1 MRSKN
6 LCIALFIGFV
16 IDGSALADTV
26 SSPPDPVSSGA
37 IVMSGT
43 AEKTKT
49 LSREQTVAYALAHNP
64 GLQATGQLEQAA
76 RARRLQADGF
86 DSPTVFWEVEE
97 TDSGNVNKAGN
108 QIYGIEQS
116 FEWIGVRQARKQ
128 AADLGISVAS
138 ANVERTRL
146 RVTARTEKIFDQAL
160 LAEHI
165 RKLLQQVSNL
175 TRDAVEISRVRFKSG
190 AGSYL
195 DLLRTQVAHKRLQNK
210 LRDAEVRVTTTR
222 RQLNVV
228 IGSDNELI
236 IPAGKLSYHQIDL
249 DPRQW
254 LDKLNRSGP
263 TFVLLKR
270 RNEQS
275 ERLLVATRRARLPE
289 ITASLGRQRLYDR
302 IDSEYTWAATLGL
315 KLPLPGSDRQSG
327 LEAEAKANSL
337 ALRDQSRALQMNAL
351 EKFKA
356 RIDQARSL
364 EKQLQTYDDTILLDV
379 QDERKAA
386 EQAYRVRRIDALNLL
401 DVYSTFL
408 EMQRTYFETIVRYR
422 AALADLDALGEDLWE
437 IEI

>member
-1 MRSKN
+1 MRSNN
-6 LCIALFIGFV
+6 LCIALFIGFIV
-16 IDGSALADTV
+16 SSSALADTV
-26 SSPPDPVSSGA
+26 LSPPAPVFSGA
-37 IVMSGT
+37 IVSSGI

-49 LSREQTVAYALAHNP
+49 LGREQTIAYALEHNP
-64 GLQATGQLEQAA
+64 GLQAANQLEQAA
-76 RARRLQADGF
+76 RARRLQTDGF

-97 TDSGNVNKAGN
+97 TDNGNVSQAGN
-108 QIYGIEQS
+108 QVYGIEQS
-116 FEWIGVRQARKQ
+116 FEWLGVRQARKQ
-128 AADLGISVAS
+128 AADLGISAAS

-146 RVTARTEKIFDQAL
+146 RIVARTEKAFDQAL

-175 TRDAVEISRVRFKSG
+175 TRDAVGISRVRFKSG

-195 DLLRTQVAHKRLQNK
+195 DLLRTQVAHKRLQNE

-228 IGSDNELI
+228 TGADSGLI
-236 IPAGKLSYHQIDL
+236 IPDGKLFYRPMDL
-249 DPRQW
+249 DHQQW
-254 LDKLNRSGP
+254 LDKLNQSGP
-263 TFVLLKR
+263 TFVLLKH

-275 ERLLVATRRARLPE
+275 ERLLTATRRARLPE

-302 IDSEYTWAATLGL
+302 IDSEYTWAATLGF

-337 ALRDQSRALQMNAL
+337 ALRDQSRALQMSAL

-364 EKQLQTYDDTILLDV
+364 ATQLQTYNDTILLDV

-422 AALADLDALGEDLWE
+422 AALADLNALGEDLWE

>member
-1 MRSKN
+1 MRSN
-6 LCIALFIGFV
+6 NIGIALFISCV
-16 IDGSALADTV
+16 IGSSALADTV
-26 SSPPDPVSSGA
+26 LSPPDPVSSGA
-37 IVMSGT
+37 IVSSGI

-49 LSREQTVAYALAHNP
+49 LSRKQTIAYALAHNP
-64 GLQATGQLEQAA
+64 GLRAANQLEQAA

-97 TDSGNVNKAGN
+97 SDNSNVNEAGN

-116 FEWIGVRQARKQ
+116 FEWVGVRQARKQ
-128 AADLGISVAS
+128 AADLGISAAS

-146 RVTARTEKIFDQAL
+146 RVTARTEKVFDQAL

-165 RKLLQQVSNL
+165 RKLLEQVSNL
-175 TRDAVEISRVRFKSG
+175 TRDAVGISRVRFKSG

-210 LRDAEVRVTTTR
+210 LLDAEVRVTTTR

-228 IGSDNELI
+228 IGTDNEII
-236 IPAGKLSYHQIDL
+236 IPAGKLSYRSMDL

-275 ERLLVATRRARLPE
+275 ERLLTATRRARLPE
-289 ITASLGRQRLYDR
+289 ITASLGRQRLYNGV
-302 IDSEYTWAATLGL
+302 DSEFTWAATLGF

-327 LEAEAKANSL
+327 LEAEATANSL
-337 ALRDQSRALQMNAL
+337 ALRDQSRALQMSAL

-364 EKQLQTYDDTILLDV
+364 ETQLQTYADTILLDV

-401 DVYSTFL
+401 DVYGTFL

-422 AALADLDALGEDLWE
+422 SALADLNALGEDLWE
-437 IEI
+437 VEL